1 MEPFELAWE
10 RQPDDRQWEKP
21 EGDDPRTLY
30 QMLMTSVDRFGD
42 LNCFG
47 FIQAPGMPR
56 THMSYNQF
64 GSLATAVGK
73 QLAAVGV
80 EAGDRV
86 ALILNNSVEWAA
98 LSYGANGIG
107 AAYTAMYTHQH
118 GTEWAY
124 ILNDSTPALL
134 AVADTGV
141 LDKLVEHMPKEASGW
156 PSCGIL
162 LLGDEPAN
170 ELPPEGVAVHA
181 WAEFVAAG
189 RQADMFEVADDP
201 FALNT
206 LIYTSGTTGN
216 PKGVMLSNWN
226 TLSNILCVQ
235 SAFTIYVGDKNAAF
249 LPWAHSFGSTF
260 DLHWMIRCGVH
271 INLISDLTKIADEC
285 IEIKPA
291 VLLAVPRVWNK
302 FYDRVNAQFEA
313 ATGLKKVFVG
323 KAQKSAAKR
332 IAKAG
337 VECDAVPPSGFFDK
351 LWDKL
356 VWSKVRARFGGN
368 IRFCMSGAAALSPD
382 VAAFIQMVGF
392 NCYEGYGLTET
403 SPLVSANGWS
413 GPGTSKLNTVGKVAN
428 GVKVTIDTDAWDD
441 PERPDEGEIV
451 VTGPNVMMGYWN
463 NEEATKE
470 VIIEPGTFRTGDLGK
485 LSKDGYL
492 SITGRVKSQFKLEN
506 GKYVSPS
513 GLEET
518 ITLNPLVEQCVLDG
532 RNMLNTFLIAH
543 PNMETLRVAL
553 KGAGIDTSGDDA
565 ALCASAEVRSFVLAD
580 LKKNNMV
587 APDWKGYEVARTLI
601 LDPEEWTTDNE
612 MLTPSF
618 KVKLHET
625 FWPSTTKRFRPLLEA
640 FIRYAGF
647 HEQQH
652 WKTSP
657 EFMINKACFSFT
669 TVLFEEGRDPTP
681 CHRIWKCTRANS
693 TRHSE
698 TTIELPSR
706 ERWRAFR
713 CGEKTNSRKTSA
725 SSLLQHGEQRH

>member
-10 RQPDDRQWEKP
+10 RQPNDRQWEKP

-30 QMLMTSVDRFGD
+30 QMLMTSVGRFGE
-42 LNCFG
+42 LPCFG
-47 FIQAPGMPR
+47 YIPAPGMPR
-56 THMSYNQF
+56 THISYNQF
-64 GSLATAVGK
+64 GELATSVGK
-73 QLAAVGV
+73 QLAALGV
-80 EAGDRV
+80 QAGDRV
-86 ALILNNSVEWAA
+86 ALIVDNSVEWAA
-98 LSYGANGIG
+98 MSYGANGIG

-118 GTEWAY
+118 GQEWAF
-124 ILNDSTPALL
+124 ILADSTPSIL
-134 AVADTGV
+134 AVQNTAV
-141 LDKLVEHMPKEASGW
+141 LDKLVANMPSEASAW
-156 PSCGIL
+156 PSCGVV
-162 LLGDEPAN
+162 LLGSEPAN
-170 ELPPEGVAVHA
+170 EIPPEGIAVHP

-189 RQADMFEVADDP
+189 REAADFEITDDP

-216 PKGVMLSNWN
+216 PKGVMLTNWN

-302 FYDRVNAQFEA
+302 FYDRVNAQFA
-313 ATGLKKVFVG
+313 DATGLKKVFVT

-337 VECDAVPPSGFFDK
+337 VECDAVPPNGFFDK

-413 GPGTSKLNTVGKVAN
+413 GPGTSRLNTVGRVAN
-428 GVKVTIDTDAWDD
+428 GVKVTIDTSAWDD
-441 PERPDEGEIV
+441 PDRPDEGEII
-451 VTGPNVMMGYWN
+451 VTGPNVMLGYWN
-463 NEEATKE
+463 NEEATNE
-470 VIIEPGTFRTGDLGK
+470 VILEPGTFRTGDLGK
-485 LSKDGYL
+485 LTDDGYL
-492 SITGRVKSQFKLEN
+492 CITGRVKSQFKLEN

-513 GLEET
+513 SLEET
-518 ITLNPLVEQCVLDG
+518 VKLNPLVEQCVLDG

-543 PNMETLRVAL
+543 PNMDALRKSL
-553 KGAGIDTSGDDA
+553 TEAGMDASGDDA
-565 ALCASAEVRSFVLAD
+565 ALCASPEVRTFVLKN
-580 LKKNNMV
+580 LTENNMV
-587 APDWKGYEVARTLI
+587 APDWKGYEVAKTLI
-601 LDPEEWTTDNE
+601 LDPEEWTTDND
-612 MLTPSF
+612 MMTPSM
-618 KVKLHET
+618 KVKL
-625 FWPSTTKRFRPLLEA
+625 RNLLA
-640 FIRYAGF
+640 K
-647 HEQQH
+647 HD
-652 WKTSP
+652 
-657 EFMINKACFSFT
+657 
-669 TVLFEEGRDPTP
+669 EE
-681 CHRIWKCTRANS
+681 IQA
-693 TRHSE
+693 
-698 TTIELPSR
+698 I
-706 ERWRAFR
+706 A
-713 CGEKTNSRKTSA
+713 
-725 SSLLQHGEQRH
+725 

>member
-1 MEPFELAWE
+1 MEPSELAWE
-10 RQPDDRQWEKP
+10 RQPNDRQWKKP

-30 QMLMTSVDRFGD
+30 QMLMTSVSRFGD
-42 LNCFG
+42 LPCFG
-47 FIQAPGMPR
+47 YIPEKGMPR
-56 THMSYNQF
+56 THINYNQF
-64 GSLATAVGK
+64 GELATSVSK
-73 QLAAVGV
+73 QLSAVGV
-80 EAGDRV
+80 ESGDRV

-98 LSYGANGIG
+98 IAYGANGIG

-118 GTEWAY
+118 GQEWAF
-124 ILNDSTPALL
+124 ILNDSTPSMI
-134 AVADTGV
+134 AVADTTV
-141 LDKLVEHMPKEASGW
+141 LDKLVENMPKEADAW
-156 PSCGIL
+156 PSSGIL
-162 LLGDEPAN
+162 LLGEEEAN
-170 ELPPEGVAVHA
+170 ELPPEGVTVHM
-181 WAEFVAAG
+181 WTDFVNAG
-189 RQADMFEVADDP
+189 RTADSFEPADDP

-271 INLISDLTKIADEC
+271 INLISDLTRIADEC

-302 FYDRVNAQFEA
+302 FYDRVNAQFES
-313 ATGLKKVFVG
+313 ATGLKKVFVN

-356 VWSKVRARFGGN
+356 VWAKVRARFGGN

-413 GPGTSKLNTVGKVAN
+413 GPGTSKLNTVGRVAN
-428 GVKVTIDTDAWDD
+428 GVTVTIDTDAWDD
-441 PERPDEGEIV
+441 PDRADEGEIV
-451 VTGPNVMMGYWN
+451 VTGPNVMIGYWN
-463 NEEATKE
+463 NEKATEE

-485 LSKDGYL
+485 LTKDGYL

-513 GLEET
+513 SLEET
-518 ITLNPLVEQCVLDG
+518 VKLNPLVEQAVLDG
-532 RNMLNTFLIAH
+532 RNMLNTFMIVH
-543 PNMETLRVAL
+543 PNMHALRASM
-553 KGAGIDTSGDDA
+553 KDAGIDSSGDDA
-565 ALCASAEVRSFVLAD
+565 ALCASADVRSFVLKN
-580 LKKNNMV
+580 LKDNNMV
-587 APDWKGYEVARTLI
+587 APAWKGYEVPRTLI
-601 LDPEEWTTDNE
+601 LDSEEWTTDND
-612 MLTPSF
+612 MLTPSM
-618 KVKLHET
+618 KVKL
-625 FWPSTTKRFRPLLEA
+625 RNLLKK
-640 FIRYAGF
+640 
-647 HEQQH
+647 HD
-652 WKTSP
+652 
-657 EFMINKACFSFT
+657 
-669 TVLFEEGRDPTP
+669 EEIQAIG
-681 CHRIWKCTRANS
+681 
-693 TRHSE
+693 
-698 TTIELPSR
+698 
-706 ERWRAFR
+706 
-713 CGEKTNSRKTSA
+713 
-725 SSLLQHGEQRH
+725 

>member
-10 RQPDDRQWEKP
+10 RQPDDRQWKKP

-30 QMLMTSVDRFGD
+30 QMLKTSVDRFGD
-42 LNCFG
+42 LPCFG
-47 FIQAPGMPR
+47 YIPSPGMPR
-56 THMSYNQF
+56 THISYNQF
-64 GSLATAVGK
+64 GELATSVGK
-73 QLAAVGV
+73 QLSAVGV
-80 EAGDRV
+80 KAGDRV

-118 GTEWAY
+118 GSEWAY
-124 ILNDSTPALL
+124 ILNDSTPSLL
-134 AVADTGV
+134 AVADTAV
-141 LDKLVEHMPKEASGW
+141 LDKLVANMPDEASGW
-156 PSCGIL
+156 PSCGVL

-170 ELPPEGVAVHA
+170 ELPPEGVAVHS
-181 WAEFVAAG
+181 WGEFVAAG
-189 RQADMFEVADDP
+189 RSADMFEVADDP

-302 FYDRVNAQFEA
+302 FYDRVNAQFES

-413 GPGTSKLNTVGKVAN
+413 GAGTSRLNTVGKVAN

-463 NEEATKE
+463 NEEATNE

-485 LSKDGYL
+485 LTPDGYL

-506 GKYVSPS
+506 GKYVAPS

-543 PNMETLRVAL
+543 PNMEALRTAL
-553 KGAGIDTSGDDA
+553 NGAGMDTSGNDA
-565 ALCASAEVRSFVLAD
+565 ALCASPEVRSFVLEN
-580 LKKNNMV
+580 LKTNNMV

-618 KVKLHET
+618 KVKL
-625 FWPSTTKRFRPLLEA
+625 RNLLKK
-640 FIRYAGF
+640 
-647 HEQQH
+647 HD
-652 WKTSP
+652 
-657 EFMINKACFSFT
+657 
-669 TVLFEEGRDPTP
+669 EEIQAIG
-681 CHRIWKCTRANS
+681 
-693 TRHSE
+693 
-698 TTIELPSR
+698 
-706 ERWRAFR
+706 
-713 CGEKTNSRKTSA
+713 
-725 SSLLQHGEQRH
+725 

>member
-10 RQPDDRQWEKP
+10 RQPDDRQWKKP

-30 QMLMTSVDRFGD
+30 QMLKTSVDRFGD
-42 LNCFG
+42 LPCFG
-47 FIQAPGMPR
+47 YIPSPGMPR
-56 THMSYNQF
+56 THISYNQF
-64 GSLATAVGK
+64 GELATSVGK
-73 QLAAVGV
+73 QLSAVGV
-80 EAGDRV
+80 KAGDRV

-118 GTEWAY
+118 GSEWAY
-124 ILNDSTPALL
+124 ILNDSTPSLL
-134 AVADTGV
+134 AVADTAV
-141 LDKLVEHMPKEASGW
+141 LDKLVANMPDEASGW
-156 PSCGIL
+156 PSCGVL

-170 ELPPEGVAVHA
+170 ELPPEGVAVHS
-181 WAEFVAAG
+181 WGEFVAAG
-189 RQADMFEVADDP
+189 RSADMFEVADDP

-302 FYDRVNAQFEA
+302 FYDRVNAQFES

-413 GPGTSKLNTVGKVAN
+413 GAGTSRLNTVGKVAN

-485 LSKDGYL
+485 LTPDGYL

-506 GKYVSPS
+506 GKYVAPS

-543 PNMETLRVAL
+543 PNMGALRAAL

-565 ALCASAEVRSFVLAD
+565 ALCASADVRAFMLED

-587 APDWKGYEVARTLI
+587 EPDWKGYEIARTLI

-618 KVKLHET
+618 KVKL
-625 FWPSTTKRFRPLLEA
+625 RNLLKK
-640 FIRYAGF
+640 
-647 HEQQH
+647 HD
-652 WKTSP
+652 
-657 EFMINKACFSFT
+657 
-669 TVLFEEGRDPTP
+669 EEIQAIG
-681 CHRIWKCTRANS
+681 
-693 TRHSE
+693 
-698 TTIELPSR
+698 
-706 ERWRAFR
+706 
-713 CGEKTNSRKTSA
+713 
-725 SSLLQHGEQRH
+725 

>member
-1 MEPFELAWE
+1 MEPSQLAWD
-10 RQPDDRQWEKP
+10 RQPNDRQWKVP

-42 LNCFG
+42 LPCFG
-47 FIQAPGMPR
+47 YIPGKDMPR
-56 THMSYNQF
+56 VHLDYNTF
-64 GSLATAVGK
+64 GSLSTAVGK
-73 QLAAVGV
+73 QLASVGV
-80 EAGDRV
+80 QAGDRV

-98 LSYGANGIG
+98 LAYGANGIG

-118 GTEWAY
+118 GQEWAF
-124 ILNDSTPALL
+124 ILNDSTPSLL
-134 AVADTGV
+134 AVADTEV
-141 LDKLVEHMPKEASGW
+141 LDKLVANMPADAAKW

-162 LLGDEPAN
+162 LMGDEEAN
-170 ELPPEGVAVHA
+170 ELPPEGVTVHM
-181 WAEFVAAG
+181 WNEFVAAG
-189 RQADMFEVADDP
+189 RDAEDFEVADDP

-271 INLISDLTKIADEC
+271 INLISDLTRIADEC

-302 FYDRVNAQFEA
+302 FYDRVNAQFA
-313 ATGLKKVFVG
+313 SATGLKKVFVN
-323 KAQKSAAKR
+323 KAQKASAKR

-337 VECDAVPPSGFFDK
+337 VQCDAVAPTKFFDK

-382 VAAFIQMVGF
+382 VAAFIQQVGF
-392 NCYEGYGLTET
+392 SCYEGYGLTET

-413 GPGTSKLNTVGKVAN
+413 GPGTSKLNTVGRVAN
-428 GVKVTIDTDAWDD
+428 GVTVTIDTDAWDD
-441 PERPDEGEIV
+441 PARPDEGEII

-485 LSKDGYL
+485 LTDGYL

-513 GLEET
+513 SLEET
-518 ITLNPLVEQCVLDG
+518 VKLNPLIEQCVLDG
-532 RNMLNTFLIAH
+532 RNMLNTYLVAH
-543 PNMETLRVAL
+543 PNMSALRAAL
-553 KGAGIDTSGDDA
+553 KKAGIAASDDDA
-565 ALCASAEVRSFVLAD
+565 AVCADPKVREFLLND

-601 LDPEEWTTDNE
+601 LDSEEWTTDNE
-612 MLTPSF
+612 MLTPSM
-618 KVKLHET
+618 KVKL
-625 FWPSTTKRFRPLLEA
+625 RNLLAKHDDEIQA
-640 FIRYAGF
+640 IA
-647 HEQQH
+647 
-652 WKTSP
+652 
-657 EFMINKACFSFT
+657 
-669 TVLFEEGRDPTP
+669 
-681 CHRIWKCTRANS
+681 
-693 TRHSE
+693 
-698 TTIELPSR
+698 
-706 ERWRAFR
+706 
-713 CGEKTNSRKTSA
+713 
-725 SSLLQHGEQRH
+725 